1 MPEPA
6 IPLPASTVVLV
17 RPDAERRFEIYLNRR
32 PEQMDT
38 YAGVY
43 VFPGGRVEASDWSTA
58 MINLTRGITT
68 DEAQKKL
75 GVDFRPELCLGHWV
89 AAIRELFEE
98 VGIHFF
104 LSEGES
110 DEARL
115 QEPFFTRIAAK
126 RTALQRGEIAFADFL
141 LSERLY
147 CDLTQLHYIF
157 HRVTP
162 EHYRVRFDTRFYLA
176 ALPAD
181 QSPFDAVEEVS
192 ESLWISP
199 EQALERYQTGNFPMM
214 PPTLMVLRSLSAHR
228 TWEGLRDAF
237 DLR

>member
-1 MPEPA
+1 MPA

-58 MINLTRGITT
+58 MISLTRGVTP
-68 DEAQKKL
+68 DEAQKKF
-75 GVDFRPELCLGHWV
+75 GVDLRPELCLGYWV
-89 AAIRELFEE
+89 AAVRELFEE

-104 LSEGES
+104 RSESETDG
-110 DEARL
+110 AQPQQTLLNRV
-115 QEPFFTRIAAK
+115 AAE
-126 RTALQRGEIAFADFL
+126 RAALQRGEIAFADFL
-141 LSERLY
+141 LSQRLY
-147 CDLTQLHYIF
+147 CDLARLHYIF
-157 HRVTP
+157 HRITP

-176 ALPAD
+176 ALPSD

-199 EQALERYQTGNFPMM
+199 ERALERYQAGNFPMM
-214 PPTLMVLRSLSAHR
+214 PPTLLVLRSLSAHR
-228 TWEGLRDAF
+228 TWEELRDAF